1 LLAILSTMGISYYVG
16 WNLTHPKRKPVT
28 KTPAAYHLTYQ
39 NIHFPSRI
47 DHLQI
52 KGWLIPANHATHK
65 MVIVA
70 HGYKDNR
77 SDLRPVLPLADTLS
91 KTGISVILFDFRAE
105 GDSPGKVVSVGE
117 YEVRDLLGA
126 VDYAHLH
133 DYTKVG
139 IIGYSMGAST
149 AILAAGK
156 DTAITAVIADSPFAN
171 LRRYLSSHMPH
182 WTNLP
187 NFPFTAEILWE
198 MDVFNGLNVDKVAPN
213 KILKIWKPRPLLL
226 IAGTADSTIPMSNS
240 QLLYNEVKSEPNTSL
255 WIVKGARHVGAYEVD
270 PHKYLDKVVSFFS
283 RYLGTP
289 EKKSLV
295 VN

>member
-1 LLAILSTMGISYYVG
+1 MGVSYYVG

-28 KTPAAYHLTYQ
+28 KTPAAYHLAYKSIQ
-39 NIHFPSRI
+39 FPSRV

-52 KGWLIPANHATHK
+52 KGWLIPADHASHK
-65 MVIVA
+65 LVIFA

-126 VDYAHLH
+126 VDYAHAH

-171 LRRYLSSHMPH
+171 LRSYLSSHMPH

-198 MDVFNGLNVDKVAPN
+198 MDVFNGLNVDRVAPN
-213 KILKIWKPRPLLL
+213 KTLKTWKPRPLLL
-226 IAGTADSTIPMSNS
+226 IAGTADKTIPMSNS
-240 QLLYNEVKSEPNTSL
+240 RLLYNEVKSEPNTYI

-289 EKKSLV
+289 GKKSLA